1 MTNKLVI
8 AIVLSFFLLA
18 CKREH
23 KGLDSLVVRSSIDS
37 IIASNTRMFPG
48 GKKSAMFWQ
57 DRCFLSEQRKQWIY
71 TDSIEKYCTKDD
83 LIELYKHHDSPVIRM
98 VAFHLLL
105 KRHPKDAV
113 RFAIEDIDDTDSLI
127 VGRCDMICHESASSM
142 RVSFIMLPHG
152 VYNISVEDS
161 IAVDYAVRHSRN
173 KENIGYYQSTLS
185 DEGDA
190 E

>member
-8 AIVLSFFLLA
+8 AIVLSFSLLA

-37 IIASNTRMFPG
+37 IIQSNTRVLHV
-48 GKKSAMFWQ
+48 GKKSEIFWE
-57 DRCFLSEQRKQWIY
+57 DECFLSKKRKQWIY
-71 TDSIEKYCTKDD
+71 ADSIEKYCTKDD
-83 LIELYKHHDSPVIRM
+83 LIELYKHHDSSAIRM

-105 KRHPKDAV
+105 KKYPKDAV
-113 RFAIEDIDDTDSLI
+113 RFAIEDIDDTDSLLS
-127 VGRCDMICHESASSM
+127 GRCDEALGESASSI
-142 RVSFIMLPHG
+142 RVSLMMSRPG
-152 VYNISVEDS
+152 RYNISVEDS

-173 KENIGYYQSTLS
+173 KENIWYYQSKLS
-185 DEGDA
+185 DEENA